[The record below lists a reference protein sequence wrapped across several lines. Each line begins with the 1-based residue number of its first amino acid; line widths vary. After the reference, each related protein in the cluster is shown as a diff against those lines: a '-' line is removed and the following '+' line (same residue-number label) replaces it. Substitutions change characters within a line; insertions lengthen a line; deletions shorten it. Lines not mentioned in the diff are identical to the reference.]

1 MSSLSRAAGLE
12 PPEAWLLNLPS
23 DSLDSIVAIL
33 CNAGETYW
41 VATVCT
47 CLRAAVRR
55 VRATGRF
62 SGRSGGS
69 TKLKTVFD
77 TPQRMMWIFNEA
89 FHMGTLK
96 DHKQLFVP
104 VHGNLTEG
112 SSHPSTDFKDY
123 RLSPEG
129 LAACA
134 LSKATDAELLA
145 YMKPHPSKKP
155 HSLLL
160 HAKSMSIVCEAGR
173 EKLVLQF
180 LKDAHKFTSSFEQQ
194 QPDAS
199 CLDRLHT
206 WFERRHGGGV
216 SAEIK
221 RFPLVLDAIKE
232 FKSCVLLPA
241 ATGGHVGIWSA
252 AIEYF
257 DRLELLLGM
266 SLRDWMDYFVDS
278 SLWVMI
284 VSSGNFKAFH
294 DLMTRSTTS
303 KKIFKGVTPA
313 ASPHDRAAF
322 VRGMDLAAV
331 IATIDSNGVEAEP
344 WAWLINLTRSIGDVT
359 CSSFLELWV
368 WMREHARSASLKIGS
383 GTTIGS
389 PRWADLSKLP
399 MVQSVAVYDLFLKES
414 HDKGFFNTL
423 LLDNFSRALPRASSA
438 MLARLRSISI
448 DTHAEAILGFVV
460 LDFWAN
466 WVGGEDSDCSKMN
479 DDLAAVLERAAFHVL
494 SCHQLAYHGAIVA
507 AVAMCGYSVARLR
520 EVLKRA
526 HEILLADGLEKEAR
540 QQASNDIQ
548 RVVTVPM
555 MARAAL
561 CKDLPTWEWCLSP
574 TTAHHRPLPK
584 VTTFSTTQLLRI
596 ATNATVRGARPI
608 VAWCLQGL
616 GAKQV
621 PVTTSL
627 LRHMLL
633 CPTTAEL
640 TLPYLIKAKAE
651 GSHTRTLDRFARQA
665 MAVSPEAISACLGAD
680 LYKDLSE
687 RTADSQLQIDVTFQ
701 LAHMQQNHVRMA
713 FPEVHK
719 KVIGAS
725 EKWLAS
731 RYRHYKL
738 RTSDWEAD
746 NDEVYTGDLW
756 ELHTDELWD
765 LHIKGL

>member
-1 MSSLSRAAGLE
+1 MSPRSRADDLE
-12 PPEAWLLNLPS
+12 LPDAWLLTLPS

-33 CNAGETYW
+33 CDAGETYW
-41 VATVCT
+41 VKAVCT
-47 CLRAAVRR
+47 RLRAAVAR

-62 SGRSGGS
+62 LGRSGGS
-69 TKLKTVFD
+69 TKMKTVFD
-77 TPQRMMWIFNEA
+77 TPQRLMWIFNEA

-96 DHKQLFVP
+96 NHKRLFVP
-104 VHGNLTEG
+104 VNGDLTAGDAEL
-112 SSHPSTDFKDY
+112 STDFKDY
-123 RLSPEG
+123 RLSLEG

-160 HAKSMSIVCEAGR
+160 HSEFMSTVCEAGR
-173 EKLVLQF
+173 EQLVLQF
-180 LKDAHKFTSSFEQQ
+180 LKDAHEFTSSLERL
-194 QPDAS
+194 DTMRLDTM
-199 CLDRLHT
+199 CLHRLHT
-206 WFERRHGGGV
+206 WV
-216 SAEIK
+216 SCSRSPGKDLIAVEIK
-221 RFPLVLDAIKE
+221 RFPYVLHALKE
-232 FKSCVLLPA
+232 FKTCVLLPA
-241 ATGGHVGIWSA
+241 ATGGHVGIWTAS
-252 AIEYF
+252 IEYF
-257 DRLELLLGM
+257 ARHELLSGM
-266 SLRDWMDYFVDS
+266 SLREWMDYFVDS
-278 SLWVMI
+278 SLWVGI

-331 IATIDSNGVEAEP
+331 IATIDSNGMKAEP
-344 WAWLINLTRSIGDVT
+344 WAWMMNFTRSIGDVT
-359 CSSFLELWV
+359 CSGFLELRV
-368 WMREHARSASLKIGS
+368 WIREHARTASLEVGS
-383 GTTIGS
+383 GTTIGF
-389 PRWADLSKLP
+389 PTQAMAYGKLP

-414 HDKGFFNTL
+414 HAEGFFNKM
-423 LLDNFSRALPRASSA
+423 LLDNFSRALPRASNT

-466 WVGGEDSDCSKMN
+466 WVGGNGGDCFGMN
-479 DDLAAVLERAAFHVL
+479 DNLAALLERAAFHVL

-507 AVAMCGYSVARLR
+507 AVAMRGYSVARLR

-526 HEILLADGLEKEAR
+526 HEVLLADGLDKEAR

-574 TTAHHRPLPK
+574 TTAHHRPLPN
-584 VTTFSTTQLLRI
+584 VTTFSTAQLLRI

-608 VAWCLQGL
+608 VAWCLRGL
-616 GAKQV
+616 GSKQA
-621 PVTTSL
+621 PVTTAL
-627 LRHMLL
+627 LRHMLF

-640 TLPYLIKAKAE
+640 TLPYLMRAKAK
-651 GSHTRTLDRFARQA
+651 GSYTRTLDSFARQA
-665 MAVSPEAISACLGAD
+665 MEASPEAISACLGAD

-687 RTADSQLQIDVTFQ
+687 RTTDSQLEIDVTFR

-713 FPEVHK
+713 FPDVHK
-719 KVIGAS
+719 QVIGSS

-731 RYRHYKL
+731 RYRYYKL

-756 ELHTDELWD
+756 ELHTNEL
-765 LHIKGL
+765 